1 LGFTADF
8 KKEYYNWLCNA
19 KCSRSEKCHSTAVNS
34 LLFAFGDGPNEA
46 NMNSPSGCLP
56 EINKIGQ
63 ELSAM
68 DMPN

>member
-1 LGFTADF
+1 MQNILEV
-8 KKEYYNWLCNA
+8 KKYQ
-19 KCSRSEKCHSTAVNS
+19 STAVNS

-46 NMNSPSGCLP
+46 DMISLSDCRQ